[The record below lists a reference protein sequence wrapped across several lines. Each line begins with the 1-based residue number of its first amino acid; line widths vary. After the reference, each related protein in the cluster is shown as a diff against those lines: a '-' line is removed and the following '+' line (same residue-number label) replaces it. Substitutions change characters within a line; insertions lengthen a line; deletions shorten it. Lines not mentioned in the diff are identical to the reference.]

1 MKALMLVVAVTLL
14 VLQLVKAATK
24 IKGVPTPAWV
34 EIVISVLAVVKIQ
47 LVAAVLDTP
56 NLRVG

>member
-1 MKALMLVVAVTLL
+1 MKALMLVVAVTRRS
-14 VLQLVKAATK
+14 KT
-24 IKGVPTPAWV
+24 
-34 EIVISVLAVVKIQ
+34 Q